1 MTTIYLLR
9 HGALGAGRR
18 DRFIGQLDLPL
29 APDGI
34 AQAEALGEVLRE
46 RPIDAIYCSDLA
58 RSQQTAKIIAGQTA
72 IPIEVCSA
80 LREIS
85 LGDWE
90 GLSRREVAARFPAD
104 YAARGDDLENYRVP
118 GGESFADCRQRVLT
132 AWEEILRGGGGGQR
146 IVVVGHAGVNR
157 LLLCQLLARPV
168 ASLFDIAQD
177 YGCVNVIE
185 HSAPGLCVSLI
196 NGRPADLRGGICL
209 EPARQPQRMN
219 P

>member
-9 HGALGAGRR
+9 HGALAAGSR

-34 AQAEALGEVLRE
+34 AQAESLGEVLRE
-46 RPIDAIYCSDLA
+46 RRIDAIYCSDLT
-58 RSQQTAKIIAGQTA
+58 RSQQTASIVAGQTA
-72 IPIEVCSA
+72 IAIEVRSA

-90 GLSRREVAARFPAD
+90 GLSRREVAARFPED

-132 AWEEILRGGGGGQR
+132 AWQEIVRGDGQS
-146 IVVVGHAGVNR
+146 IVIVGHAGVNR
-157 LLLCQLLARPV
+157 LLLSHLLARPI

-185 HSAPGLCVSLI
+185 PGASGFCVSLS
-196 NGRPADLRGGICL
+196 NGRAADLSGAVA
-209 EPARQPQRMN
+209 EN
-219 P
+219 PNTNCKG

>member
-9 HGALGAGRR
+9 HGALAAGSR
-18 DRFIGQLDLPL
+18 DRFVGQLDLPL

-46 RPIDAIYCSDLA
+46 RQIDAIHCSDLM

-72 IPIEVCSA
+72 IPIEVRSA

-104 YAARGDDLENYRVP
+104 YAARGDDLVNYRVA
-118 GGESFADCRQRVLT
+118 GGESFADCRQRVLL
-132 AWEEILRGGGGGQR
+132 AWEEILRGNGQS
-146 IVVVGHAGVNR
+146 VVIVGHAGVNR
-157 LLLCQLLARPV
+157 LLLCELLARPV

-177 YGCVNVIE
+177 YGGVNVIE
-185 HSAPGLCVSLI
+185 HSAQSLCVSLI
-196 NGRPADLRGGICL
+196 NGRPADLRDGICL
-209 EPARQPQRMN
+209 APAPQPQRIN

>member
-9 HGALGAGRR
+9 HGALAAGSR

-34 AQAEALGEVLRE
+34 AEAESLGEALRE
-46 RPIDAIYCSDLA
+46 RRIDAIYCSDLT
-58 RSQQTAKIIAGQTA
+58 RSQQTASIVAGQTA
-72 IPIEVCSA
+72 IAIEVRSA

-90 GLSRREVAARFPAD
+90 GLSRREVAARFPED

-132 AWEEILRGGGGGQR
+132 AWQEIVRGDGQS
-146 IVVVGHAGVNR
+146 IVIVGHAGVNR
-157 LLLCQLLARPV
+157 LLLCHLLARPI

-185 HSAPGLCVSLI
+185 PGASGFCVSLI
-196 NGRPADLRGGICL
+196 NGRPADLNG
-209 EPARQPQRMN
+209 EVSN
-219 P
+219 

>member
-1 MTTIYLLR
+1 MATIYLLR
-9 HGALGAGRR
+9 HGALAAGSR

-34 AQAEALGEVLRE
+34 AQAEALGEALRE

-72 IPIEVCSA
+72 IPIEVRRA

-90 GLSRREVAARFPAD
+90 GLSRREVAARFPED
-104 YAARGDDLENYRVP
+104 YAARGADLENYRVA
-118 GGESFADCRQRVLT
+118 GGESFADCRLRVLA
-132 AWEEILRGGGGGQR
+132 AWEEIVRGNGQN
-146 IVVVGHAGVNR
+146 IVIVGHAGVNR
-157 LLLCQLLARPV
+157 LLLCALLARPV

-177 YGCVNVIE
+177 YGCVNVTE
-185 HSAPGLCVSLI
+185 HDASSLCVSLI
-196 NGRPADLRGGICL
+196 NGHAADLCGGIS
-209 EPARQPQRMN
+209 N
-219 P
+219 

>member
-9 HGALGAGRR
+9 HGALAAGSR

-58 RSQQTAKIIAGQTA
+58 RSQQTARIIAGQTA
-72 IPIEVCSA
+72 IPIEVRSA

-90 GLSRREVAARFPAD
+90 GLSRREVAARFPKD
-104 YAARGDDLENYRVP
+104 YAARGDDLENYRVA
-118 GGESFADCRQRVLT
+118 GGESFADCRQRVLA
-132 AWEEILRGGGGGQR
+132 AWEEIVRGNGQN
-146 IVVVGHAGVNR
+146 IVIVGHAGSNR

-168 ASLFDIAQD
+168 ASLFDVAQD
-177 YGCVNVIE
+177 YGGVNVIE
-185 HSAPGLCVSLI
+185 HGAHGLRVNLI
-196 NGRPADLRGGICL
+196 NGRPADLSGAVA
-209 EPARQPQRMN
+209 EN
-219 P
+219 PYINRKG

>member
-9 HGALGAGRR
+9 HGALAAGSSE
-18 DRFIGQLDLPL
+18 RFIGQLDLPL

-34 AQAEALGEVLRE
+34 AQAEALGEVLRG
-46 RPIDAIYCSDLA
+46 RPIDAVYCSDLA
-58 RSQQTAKIIAGQTA
+58 RSQQTARLVAGQTTIA
-72 IPIEVCSA
+72 IEVRRA

-90 GLSRREVAARFPAD
+90 GLSRREVAARFAAD

-118 GGESFADCRQRVLT
+118 GGESFADCRQRVL
-132 AWEEILRGGGGGQR
+132 AVWEEIARGGGDT
-146 IVVVGHAGVNR
+146 VVVGHAGVNR
-157 LLLCQLLARPV
+157 LLLCQLLARPI

-185 HSAPGLCVSLI
+185 HDAQRVRVSLI
-196 NGRPADLRGGICL
+196 NGRAADLRGGICHQ
-209 EPARQPQRMN
+209 PAPQPQRMN

>member
-9 HGALGAGRR
+9 HGALATGSR

-34 AQAEALGEVLRE
+34 AQAESLGEVLRE
-46 RPIDAIYCSDLA
+46 RRIDAIYCSDLT
-58 RSQQTAKIIAGQTA
+58 RSQQTARIIGGQTA
-72 IPIEVCSA
+72 IAIEVRSA

-90 GLSRREVAARFPAD
+90 GLSRREVAARFPED

-132 AWEEILRGGGGGQR
+132 AWQEIVRGDGQS
-146 IVVVGHAGVNR
+146 IVIVGHAGVNR
-157 LLLCQLLARPV
+157 LLLCHLLARPI

-177 YGCVNVIE
+177 YGGVNVIE
-185 HSAPGLCVSLI
+185 PGASGFCVSLI
-196 NGRPADLRGGICL
+196 NGRPADLGGGIS
-209 EPARQPQRMN
+209 N
-219 P
+219 

>member
-9 HGALGAGRR
+9 HGALAAGSR

-34 AQAEALGEVLRE
+34 AEAESLGEALRE
-46 RPIDAIYCSDLA
+46 RRIDAIYCSDLT
-58 RSQQTAKIIAGQTA
+58 RSQQTARIIGGQTA
-72 IPIEVCSA
+72 IAIEVRSA

-90 GLSRREVAARFPAD
+90 GLSRREVAARFPED
-104 YAARGDDLENYRVP
+104 YAARGDDLENYRVA

-132 AWEEILRGGGGGQR
+132 AWQEIVRGDGQS
-146 IVVVGHAGVNR
+146 IVIVGHAGVNR
-157 LLLCQLLARPV
+157 LLLCHLLARPI

-177 YGCVNVIE
+177 YGGVNVIE
-185 HSAPGLCVSLI
+185 PGASGFCVSLI
-196 NGRPADLRGGICL
+196 NGRPADLGGGIS
-209 EPARQPQRMN
+209 N
-219 P
+219 

>member
-9 HGALGAGRR
+9 HGALATGSR

-34 AQAEALGEVLRE
+34 AQAESLGEALRE
-46 RPIDAIYCSDLA
+46 RSIDAIYCSDLT
-58 RSQQTAKIIAGQTA
+58 RSQQTARIIGGQTA
-72 IPIEVCSA
+72 IAIEVRSA

-90 GLSRREVAARFPAD
+90 GLSRREVAARFPED

-132 AWEEILRGGGGGQR
+132 AWQEIVRGDGQS
-146 IVVVGHAGVNR
+146 IVIVGHAGVNR
-157 LLLCQLLARPV
+157 LLLCHLLARPI

-177 YGCVNVIE
+177 YGGVNVIE
-185 HSAPGLCVSLI
+185 PGASGFCVSLI
-196 NGRPADLRGGICL
+196 NGRPADLGGGIS
-209 EPARQPQRMN
+209 N
-219 P
+219 

>member
-9 HGALGAGRR
+9 HGALATGSR

-34 AQAEALGEVLRE
+34 AEAESLGEALRE
-46 RPIDAIYCSDLA
+46 RRIDAIYCSDLT
-58 RSQQTAKIIAGQTA
+58 RSQQTASIVAGQTA
-72 IPIEVCSA
+72 IAIEVRSA

-90 GLSRREVAARFPAD
+90 GLSRREVAARFPED

-132 AWEEILRGGGGGQR
+132 AWQEIVRGDGQS
-146 IVVVGHAGVNR
+146 IVIVGHAGVNR
-157 LLLCQLLARPV
+157 LLLCHLLARPI

-177 YGCVNVIE
+177 YGGVNVIE
-185 HSAPGLCVSLI
+185 PGASGFCVSLI
-196 NGRPADLRGGICL
+196 NGRPADLNGGVS
-209 EPARQPQRMN
+209 N
-219 P
+219 

>member
-9 HGALGAGRR
+9 HGALAAGSR

-34 AQAEALGEVLRE
+34 AEAESLGEALRE
-46 RPIDAIYCSDLA
+46 RRIDAIYCSDLT
-58 RSQQTAKIIAGQTA
+58 RSQQTARIIGGQTA
-72 IPIEVCSA
+72 IAIEVRSA

-90 GLSRREVAARFPAD
+90 GLSRREVAARFPED

-132 AWEEILRGGGGGQR
+132 AWQEIVRGDGQS
-146 IVVVGHAGVNR
+146 IVIVGHAGVNR
-157 LLLCQLLARPV
+157 LLLCHLLARPI

-177 YGCVNVIE
+177 YGGVNVIE
-185 HSAPGLCVSLI
+185 PGASGFCVSLI
-196 NGRPADLRGGICL
+196 NGRPADLGGGIS
-209 EPARQPQRMN
+209 N
-219 P
+219 

>member
-9 HGALGAGRR
+9 HGALAAGSR

-34 AQAEALGEVLRE
+34 AQAESLGEALRE
-46 RPIDAIYCSDLA
+46 RRIDAIYCSDLT
-58 RSQQTAKIIAGQTA
+58 RSQQTARIIGGQTA
-72 IPIEVCSA
+72 IAIEVRSA

-90 GLSRREVAARFPAD
+90 GLSRREVAARFPED

-132 AWEEILRGGGGGQR
+132 AWQEIVRGDGQS
-146 IVVVGHAGVNR
+146 IVIVGHAGVNR
-157 LLLCQLLARPV
+157 LLLCHLLARPI

-177 YGCVNVIE
+177 YGGVNVIE
-185 HSAPGLCVSLI
+185 PGASGFCVSLI
-196 NGRPADLRGGICL
+196 NGRPADLNG
-209 EPARQPQRMN
+209 EVSN
-219 P
+219 

>member
-9 HGALGAGRR
+9 HGALAAGSR

-29 APDGI
+29 APEGI

-46 RPIDAIYCSDLA
+46 RRIDAIYCSDLA
-58 RSQQTAKIIAGQTA
+58 RSRQTADIVGGQAA
-72 IPIEVCSA
+72 IPIEIRRE

-90 GLSRREVAARFPAD
+90 GLSRREVAARFPED
-104 YAARGDDLENYRVP
+104 YAARGADLENYRVG
-118 GGESFADCRQRVLT
+118 GGESFADCRRRVLL
-132 AWEEILRGGGGGQR
+132 AWAEILRGAGQT
-146 IVVVGHAGVNR
+146 VVIVGHAGVNR
-157 LLLCQLLARPV
+157 LLLCHLLERPI
-168 ASLFDIAQD
+168 ATLFDIGQD

-185 HSAPGLCVSLI
+185 HGAQNLGVGLI

-209 EPARQPQRMN
+209 EPALEPQRMT

>member
-9 HGALGAGRR
+9 HGALAAGSPE
-18 DRFIGQLDLPL
+18 RFIGQLDLPL

-34 AQAEALGEVLRE
+34 AQAEALGEVLRG

-58 RSQQTAKIIAGQTA
+58 RSQQTARLVAGQTA
-72 IPIEVCSA
+72 IAIEVRSA

-90 GLSRREVAARFPAD
+90 GLSRREVAAHFAAD
-104 YAARGDDLENYRVP
+104 YAARGNDLENYRVP
-118 GGESFADCRQRVLT
+118 GGESFADCRRRVLT
-132 AWEEILRGGGGGQR
+132 AWAEILRRDGDT
-146 IVVVGHAGVNR
+146 VVVGHAGVNR
-157 LLLCQLLARPV
+157 LLLCHLLARP
-168 ASLFDIAQD
+168 AATLFDIAQD

-185 HSAPGLCVSLI
+185 HDAQRVRVSLI
-196 NGRPADLRGGICL
+196 NGRPADLRGGTSHQ
-209 EPARQPQRMN
+209 PAPQPQRIT

>member
-9 HGALGAGRR
+9 HGALATGSR

-34 AQAEALGEVLRE
+34 AQAEALGAVLRE

-72 IPIEVCSA
+72 IPIEVRRE

-90 GLSRREVAARFPAD
+90 GLSRREVAARFPED

-132 AWEEILRGGGGGQR
+132 AWQEIVRGDGQS
-146 IVVVGHAGVNR
+146 IVIVGHAGVNR
-157 LLLCQLLARPV
+157 LLLCHLLARPI

-177 YGCVNVIE
+177 YGGVNVIE
-185 HSAPGLCVSLI
+185 PGESGFC
-196 NGRPADLRGGICL
+196 A
-209 EPARQPQRMN
+209 A
-219 P
+219 